1 MTELLIRELRRKDA
15 CDKAT
20 FLNGF
25 SREKLK
31 HMAGY
36 EAFLKNLGI
45 SFEWRINKDT
55 KKLDYRDLTGPE
67 KLTVMQNID
76 FPSLL
81 PGDQNI
87 EKLQQLW
94 SEFMEI
100 IGDLKLDYK
109 TDESIVQLE
118 EKIKG
123 WFKIFLSLYQAKDVT
138 PYMHALYSH
147 VPEFLKLYKNVA
159 FFSQQGIEKY
169 NDVASK
175 NYFRSS
181 NHREISALKQLLKK
195 YRVQFLEAA
204 GFERVKQSYQCSNC
218 SSQGHTI
225 KSCTKQSKK

>member
-1 MTELLIRELRRKDA
+1 MWQGNISKWVFPREVKAYGRVWSIPEEPWHFFWVEDKQRYKKAGLQRFNWSRKTHCNA
-15 CDKAT
+15 
-20 FLNGF
+20 
-25 SREKLK
+25 K
-31 HMAGY
+31 HW
-36 EAFLKNLGI
+36 L
-45 SFEWRINKDT
+45 
-55 KKLDYRDLTGPE
+55 P
-67 KLTVMQNID
+67 

-100 IGDLKLDYK
+100 ISDLKLDYK

-218 SSQGHTI
+218 SS
-225 KSCTKQSKK
+225 

>member
-1 MTELLIRELRRKDA
+1 
-15 CDKAT
+15 
-20 FLNGF
+20 
-25 SREKLK
+25 
-31 HMAGY
+31 
-36 EAFLKNLGI
+36 
-45 SFEWRINKDT
+45 
-55 KKLDYRDLTGPE
+55 
-67 KLTVMQNID
+67 
-76 FPSLL
+76 
-81 PGDQNI
+81 
-87 EKLQQLW
+87 
-94 SEFMEI
+94 MEI
-100 IGDLKLDYK
+100 ISDLKLDYK

-118 EKIKG
+118 ENIKG
-123 WFKIFLSLYQAKDVT
+123 WFTIFLSLYQTKDVT

-218 SSQGHTI
+218 SSQGNTI
-225 KSCTKQSKK
+225 KTCTKQSKNDIIVLVAHTL

>member
-1 MTELLIRELRRKDA
+1 MWQGNISKWVFPREVKAYGRVWSIPEEPWHFFWVEDKQRYKKAGLQRFNWSRKLI
-15 CDKAT
+15 
-20 FLNGF
+20 
-25 SREKLK
+25 
-31 HMAGY
+31 
-36 EAFLKNLGI
+36 
-45 SFEWRINKDT
+45 
-55 KKLDYRDLTGPE
+55 
-67 KLTVMQNID
+67 VMQNID

-87 EKLQQLW
+87 EKPQQLR
-94 SEFMEI
+94 SEFIEI
-100 IGDLKLDYK
+100 ISDLKLDYK

-218 SSQGHTI
+218 SS
-225 KSCTKQSKK
+225 